1 MPGGGRIHMRTVLAM
16 SSLYVLYNISSNT
29 QCARP
34 TTKNNIPL
42 QRLCFAPEF
51 FLITTLPKHPLMDLC
66 EVFNF
71 TNSIHLPFHTSET
84 ALHQLSPNNCLL
96 HKGHDGH
103 RTAAKSAF
111 SAKGLFYLSLI
122 TSRKK
127 KEKKKKKKKKTR
139 SEFVP
144 LAIETHRQC
153 VFTFA
158 QPCLPPLQ
166 RRLYI

>member
-1 MPGGGRIHMRTVLAM
+1 MRTVLAM

-127 KEKKKKKKKKTR
+127 KEKKKKTR